1 MEQDHLAGL
10 PRLTRKLARAIEVGR
25 GISLSSEDLDLLVI
39 SGAYEVLQKAVAE
52 VLREQ
57 AEARIAKRPLAR
69 SGTTS

>member
-10 PRLTRKLARAIEVGR
+10 PRLTRKLARAIDVGR

-52 VLREQ
+52 VLRQQ

-69 SGTTS
+69 PRG

>member
-10 PRLTRKLARAIEVGR
+10 PRLTRRLARAIDVGR
-25 GISLSSEDLDLLVI
+25 GISLSSEDMDLLVI

-69 SGTTS
+69 PRG

>member
-10 PRLTRKLARAIEVGR
+10 PRLTRRLARAIDVGR

-52 VLREQ
+52 VLRQQ

-69 SGTTS
+69 PGG

>member
-10 PRLTRKLARAIEVGR
+10 PRLTRRLARAIDVGR

-69 SGTTS
+69 PRG

>member
-10 PRLTRKLARAIEVGR
+10 PRLTRKLARAIDVGR

-52 VLREQ
+52 VLRQQ

-69 SGTTS
+69 PGG